1 MRKKKYINEVFQQ
14 TRWMQGIIYEQS
26 VEGDRG
32 ILPPETEPEIMSEI
46 DESWKIPSA
55 LKRKLNPNLP
65 EVAQLYVL
73 RHYTRLSQ
81 MVFGNNVANNIG
93 LATAT
98 MKYSPLVN
106 EDLVRMK
113 QVAEIHPEQ
122 DVRSLQGMLEIV
134 YGLEQALKTLSGM
147 DHVSMQPGGGAA
159 AIFTNAKIVKHYHE
173 DRGEGDH
180 RTQII
185 TTLNSHPANAAAAA
199 SVGFEVIHL
208 PPGSAGYP
216 DIESLKAAISDK
228 TAGLMTTNPE
238 DTGLFNPKIKEWTD
252 LIHQAGGLCVHDH
265 ANANGV
271 IGIARSRE
279 ANFDLCHFNLHKTF
293 SIPHGSYGGGTG
305 AVGVHNDLERYLPKP
320 RITFDGDLYSL
331 DFDLPDSIGTVRSYL
346 GNIQA
351 HVKAFAW
358 IMALGEK
365 GIRRVAEIAV
375 LNNNY
380 MTEKIAEIRG
390 ASISYHPD
398 NTNWRIEQTRFSWE
412 ELNRDTGVDTEDIRN
427 RVVDYGIQTYWPS
440 HHPYTVPQP
449 FSLEPTES
457 VSKADID
464 ELIEVFT
471 RVSEEAYRNPE
482 IVQNAP
488 HKSSTS
494 AVDPAS
500 FADPP
505 MSWRVYQRRKNKNT

>member
-1 MRKKKYINEVFQQ
+1 MSKAKFLNENFQQ
-14 TRWMQGIIYEQS
+14 TRWAENIIYEHS
-26 VEGDRG
+26 VDGDRG
-32 ILPPETEPEIMSEI
+32 ILPPKTEPEILSEI
-46 DESWKIPSA
+46 DENWDIPSA
-55 LKRKLNPNLP
+55 LKRKSKLNLP

-106 EDLVRMK
+106 ENLVRMK
-113 QVAEIHPEQ
+113 QVADIHPEQ
-122 DVRSLQGMLEIV
+122 DTRTLQGIFEII
-134 YGLEQALKTLSGM
+134 YNLEQALKGISGL
-147 DHVSMQPGGGAA
+147 DHFCMQPGGGAA
-159 AIFTNAKIVKHYHE
+159 AIFTNAKIVKQYHE
-173 DRGEGDH
+173 DRGEGDQ

-199 SVGFEVIHL
+199 SAGFEVIHL
-208 PPGSAGYP
+208 PPGPAGYP
-216 DIESLKAAISDK
+216 DIEALKTAISDE

-238 DTGLFNPKIKEWTD
+238 DTGLFNPEIEEWTN
-252 LIHQAGGLCVHDH
+252 LIHKAGGLCVHDQ

-279 ANFDLCHFNLHKTF
+279 AGFDLCHFNLHKTF
-293 SIPHGSYGGGTG
+293 SIPHGSYGGGAG
-305 AVGVHNDLERYLPKP
+305 AVGVRDDLERYLPKP
-320 RITFDGDLYSL
+320 RITFDGEKFNL

-346 GNIQA
+346 GNVQA
-351 HVKAFAW
+351 QVKAFAW

-365 GIRRVAEIAV
+365 GIRKVAEIAV

-380 MTEKIAEIRG
+380 MTKKIAEIRG
-390 ASISYHPD
+390 ASISFYPD
-398 NTNWRIEQTRFSWE
+398 NTDWRIEQTRFSWK
-412 ELNRDTGVDTEDIRN
+412 ELNRETGVDTEDIRN
-427 RVVDYGIQTYWPS
+427 RVVDFGIQTYWPS
-440 HHPYTVPQP
+440 HHPYTVAQP

-471 RVSEEAYRNPE
+471 RVSEESYENPE
-482 IVQNAP
+482 IVQSAP
-488 HKSSTS
+488 HKSSTA
-494 AVDPAS
+494 AVNPNS

-505 MSWRVYQRRKNKNT
+505 MSWRVYQRRRVT

>member
-122 DVRSLQGMLEIV
+122 DVRSLQGMLEVV

-185 TTLNSHPANAAAAA
+185 TTLICH
-199 SVGFEVIHL
+199 G
-208 PPGSAGYP
+208 
-216 DIESLKAAISDK
+216 
-228 TAGLMTTNPE
+228 
-238 DTGLFNPKIKEWTD
+238 PKWR
-252 LIHQAGGLCVHDH
+252 Q
-265 ANANGV
+265 
-271 IGIARSRE
+271 
-279 ANFDLCHFNLHKTF
+279 
-293 SIPHGSYGGGTG
+293 
-305 AVGVHNDLERYLPKP
+305 P
-320 RITFDGDLYSL
+320 RRPVT
-331 DFDLPDSIGTVRSYL
+331 
-346 GNIQA
+346 
-351 HVKAFAW
+351 
-358 IMALGEK
+358 
-365 GIRRVAEIAV
+365 
-375 LNNNY
+375 
-380 MTEKIAEIRG
+380 
-390 ASISYHPD
+390 
-398 NTNWRIEQTRFSWE
+398 
-412 ELNRDTGVDTEDIRN
+412 
-427 RVVDYGIQTYWPS
+427 
-440 HHPYTVPQP
+440 
-449 FSLEPTES
+449 
-457 VSKADID
+457 
-464 ELIEVFT
+464 
-471 RVSEEAYRNPE
+471 
-482 IVQNAP
+482 
-488 HKSSTS
+488 
-494 AVDPAS
+494 
-500 FADPP
+500 
-505 MSWRVYQRRKNKNT
+505 